1 MTAIIY
7 LAVTSDLAQIT
18 QGDYAACEPRFNDA
32 SYTGSFFAD
41 PVTFVDCEAA
51 GIQNLTRVTHSL
63 VRSGKTCSIG
73 SVVQS
78 VGGTDKCGRYH

>member
-1 MTAIIY
+1 MNAIIY
-7 LAVTSDLAQIT
+7 LAVTNDLAQIT
-18 QGDYAACEPRFNDA
+18 QGDYDACKPRFDDDA
-32 SYTGSFFAD
+32 YTGSFFAD
-41 PVTFVDCEAA
+41 PATFVDCGTA
-51 GIQNLTRVTHSL
+51 GIQNLTQTHSL

>member
-18 QGDYAACEPRFNDA
+18 QGDYDACEPRINDP
-32 SYTGSFFAD
+32 SYTRSFFAD
-41 PVTFVDCEAA
+41 PATFVDCGAA

-63 VRSGKTCSIG
+63 VHSGKTCTIG

>member
-1 MTAIIY
+1 MTAIIK
-7 LAVTSDLAQIT
+7 LAVTNDLAQIT
-18 QGDYAACEPRFNDA
+18 QGDYDACELHFNDA

-41 PVTFVDCEAA
+41 PAIFVDCGAA
-51 GIQNLTRVTHSL
+51 GIQHLTRESHSL

-78 VGGTDKCGRYH
+78 VRGTDKCGRYH